1 MTPDQQQL
9 LHATYHH
16 FFALSPEAQRQQ
28 LERFKGICALY
39 GYEGFLRLQ
48 NAHLVLLGTGG
59 VGSWVAECAA
69 RSGVGT
75 ISLVDFDTIE
85 LSNTNRQLHTLNS
98 TLGQSKAETLAH
110 RLRDINPFIHVT
122 PYIVQLTKDNAAG
135 LLAQIMGTT
144 EEALLQ
150 AQEHDLHAIPA
161 PETLAQYKREVLY
174 STLTA
179 ALQHTSTLQGAPTP
193 TLHDAAALGSAAPS
207 SAAQDTALKATAPH
221 SNAANTHHYQQPAG
235 IAPNLYVV
243 DAIDDLWAKATCV
256 NLLHRAHIPVVTSG
270 GAGGRTDPTQVHLG
284 DVATATGDQL
294 IKRLRTELRRNYGY
308 PKGEETKASYLKKK
322 QACDKEMRFNIM
334 CSYSTEEP
342 QHAPQANATGL
353 APALWGES
361 SAPALPSFGAAMCV
375 TATAGLH
382 LASVIIR
389 WIVG

>member
-9 LHATYHH
+9 LRTTYHH
-16 FFALSPEAQRQQ
+16 FFALSPDVQRLQ

-69 RSGVGT
+69 RTGVGT

-85 LSNTNRQLHTLNS
+85 LSNSNRQLHTLNS
-98 TLGQSKAETLAH
+98 TLGQSKAETLAK

-122 PYIVQLTKDNAAG
+122 PYTVQLTKDNAVQ
-135 LLAQIMGTT
+135 LLAQIIGTT
-144 EEALLQ
+144 EEALLS
-150 AQEHDLHAIPA
+150 AQESDLHAIPA
-161 PETLAQYKREVLY
+161 PEALAQGKREVLY
-174 STLTA
+174 SKLTA
-179 ALQHTSTLQGAPTP
+179 TLQGAPVSV
-193 TLHDAAALGSAAPS
+193 LQGANASAS
-207 SAAQDTALKATAPH
+207 LDTAPQNSATKAH
-221 SNAANTHHYQQPAG
+221 RYQQPAG
-235 IAPNLYVV
+235 IAPNIYAV

-270 GAGGRTDPTQVHLG
+270 GAGGRIDPTQVHLG

-294 IKRLRTELRRNYGY
+294 MKRLRTELRRNYGY
-308 PKGEETKASYLKKK
+308 PKGEEAKGSHPQKK
-322 QACDKEMRFNIM
+322 QAPDQKLLFNIL

-353 APALWGES
+353 PPAQWGES
-361 SAPALPSFGAAMCV
+361 EAPALPSFGAAMCV

>member
-9 LHATYHH
+9 LHTTYHH
-16 FFALSPEAQRQQ
+16 FFALSPDAQRLQ

-69 RSGVGT
+69 RTGVGT

-98 TLGQSKAETLAH
+98 TLGQSKAETLAK

-122 PYIVQLTKDNAAG
+122 PYTVQLTKDNAAQ
-135 LLAQIMGTT
+135 LLAQFIGST
-144 EEALLQ
+144 EEALLH
-150 AQEHDLHAIPA
+150 AQESDLHAIPA
-161 PETLAQYKREVLY
+161 PEDLAQGKREVLY
-174 STLTA
+174 SKLTA
-179 ALQHTSTLQGAPTP
+179 ALQGAPVSVLQGAPVSVLQGAP
-193 TLHDAAALGSAAPS
+193 VSALQGVNASAAP
-207 SAAQDTALKATAPH
+207 DTAPSSSTTKAH
-221 SNAANTHHYQQPAG
+221 SYQQPAG
-235 IAPNLYVV
+235 IAPNIYAV

-270 GAGGRTDPTQVHLG
+270 GAGGRIDPTQVHLG

-294 IKRLRTELRRNYGY
+294 MKRLRTELRRNYGY
-308 PKGEETKASYLKKK
+308 PKGEETMASHLQKK
-322 QACDKEMRFNIM
+322 QVPDHKLRFNIL

-353 APALWGES
+353 TPAQWGES
-361 SAPALPSFGAAMCV
+361 EAPALPSFGAAMCV